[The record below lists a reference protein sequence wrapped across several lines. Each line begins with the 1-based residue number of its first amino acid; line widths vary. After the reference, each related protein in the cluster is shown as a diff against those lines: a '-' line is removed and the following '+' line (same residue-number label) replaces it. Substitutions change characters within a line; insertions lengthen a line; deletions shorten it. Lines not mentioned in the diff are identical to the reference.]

1 MCVTVSGK
9 DAKWLR
15 QQMSE
20 HGHES
25 KGLRHMTFTEFGALI
40 GFFTGVFTL
49 VDRLL
54 MGRPTTMV
62 RRNVGRRELQCV
74 NASKLDIIITHIR
87 TSSKYVLVAR
97 GEDVASVG
105 DAFVRNPFTMIIP
118 AGEQAN
124 LPIMVTDGAL
134 VEKDATN
141 FEPFVIVVSWR
152 KTRSMW
158 LPQVPAFIFS
168 SIRALRRLD
177 AAKSAKPRPHIA

>member
-1 MCVTVSGK
+1 
-9 DAKWLR
+9 
-15 QQMSE
+15 
-20 HGHES
+20 
-25 KGLRHMTFTEFGALI
+25 MTLTEFGALI

-62 RRNVGRRELQCV
+62 RRNVLGRRELQCV
-74 NASKLDIIITHIR
+74 NASKQDIIITHIR

-97 GEDVASVG
+97 GDDEASVG
-105 DAFVRNPFTMIIP
+105 DALVRNPFTMIIP
-118 AGEQAN
+118 AGEEAK
-124 LPIMVTDGAL
+124 LPIMVRDGAL
-134 VEKDATN
+134 VEKDATH

-177 AAKSAKPRPHIA
+177 AAKSARPGPRVG